1 MTVFDAIAIGAA
13 VKAGEARLFGKV
25 IYHRQ
30 ADNVTIRWE
39 PLNGQ
44 TPAVLLE
51 HRRDTLYRALQRR
64 MAAME
69 DLPDRE
75 LSSKEIDRLN
85 EDYGR
90 CRHLLQVYATE
101 LKNEYRADGAAQAPA
116 AGLQH
121 TSDCGQQPV
130 STKGV

>member
-25 IYHRQ
+25 VYHRQ

-44 TPAVLLE
+44 TSAALLE
-51 HRRDTLYRALQRR
+51 HRRNALYKALQRR
-64 MAAME
+64 LEAME
-69 DLPDRE
+69 NLPDRE
-75 LSSKEIDRLN
+75 LSSEEIDRLN

-90 CRHLLQVYATE
+90 CKRLLQGY
-101 LKNEYRADGAAQAPA
+101 NAQTTTGGSPFQKW
-116 AGLQH
+116 GC
-121 TSDCGQQPV
+121 DD
-130 STKGV
+130 